1 MGNHFAG
8 CGLLGIVIHFGIK
21 SGNQQVVTYI
31 LVPKLIQLTIPQSPH
46 PATYQTSRTDSE
58 TKTTRNKHHSKAF
71 ISLVSYSRHILV

>member
-46 PATYQTSRTDSE
+46 PAAIRQKGGGYRDRDIPNITD
-58 TKTTRNKHHSKAF
+58 
-71 ISLVSYSRHILV
+71 

>member
-31 LVPKLIQLTIPQSPH
+31 LVPNLIQLTIPKS
-46 PATYQTSRTDSE
+46 TSSCKTSE
-58 TKTTRNKHHSKAF
+58 RRRVPLPRHTKHHGLTRKQND
-71 ISLVSYSRHILV
+71 